1 MKENNEKQLYFIDD
15 FTAEELQYK
24 SAIAISVL
32 EDYVL
37 MVDVCNWVNKLI
49 NTSNANK
56 DTFWDVKNKING
68 IQTLFLMGLIVRE
81 DYQEVLEQIAYD
93 IAMDTIDGDKK
104 ERALKIQSP
113 FGQRFASLE
122 MICSCVL

>member
-1 MKENNEKQLYFIDD
+1 MKEINEKDAYSINNFS
-15 FTAEELQYK
+15 AEEIQYK

-56 DTFWDVKNKING
+56 DTFLEK
-68 IQTLFLMGLIVRE
+68 LLILHE
-81 DYQEVLEQIAYD
+81 EL
-93 IAMDTIDGDKK
+93 
-104 ERALKIQSP
+104 
-113 FGQRFASLE
+113 
-122 MICSCVL
+122 

>member
-1 MKENNEKQLYFIDD
+1 MKENNEKQFYFIHD

-49 NTSNANK
+49 NTSNERK
-56 DTFWDVKNKING
+56 DAFWGVENKING
-68 IQTLFLMGLIVRE
+68 IQTLFHIVGISRI
-81 DYQEVLEQIAYD
+81 DHQEVLEDITYTIAVNTLD
-93 IAMDTIDGDKK
+93 EDKN
-104 ERALKIQSP
+104 ERALKIKAA
-113 FGQRFASLE
+113 FLE
-122 MICSCVL
+122 KLLILREEL

>member
-49 NTSNANK
+49 NTSNERK
-56 DTFWDVKNKING
+56 DAFWGVENKING
-68 IQTLFLMGLIVRE
+68 IQTLFHIVGISRV
-81 DYQEVLEQIAYD
+81 DHQEVLEDIAYT
-93 IAMDTIDGDKK
+93 IAVNPLDEDKN
-104 ERALKIQSP
+104 ERALKIKAA
-113 FGQRFASLE
+113 FLE
-122 MICSCVL
+122 KLLILREEL

>member
-49 NTSNANK
+49 NTSNERK
-56 DTFWDVKNKING
+56 DAFWGVENKING
-68 IQTLFLMGLIVRE
+68 IQTLFHIVGISRV
-81 DYQEVLEQIAYD
+81 DHQEVLEDIAYT
-93 IAMDTIDGDKK
+93 IAVNTLDEDKN
-104 ERALKIQSP
+104 ERALKIKAA
-113 FGQRFASLE
+113 FLE
-122 MICSCVL
+122 KLLILREEL